1 MIHKRL
7 VRVISLLVA
16 ALFALNLTATN
27 AQTAAQ
33 VAAIL
38 NQNGNLTL
46 VTIDQNGSV
55 STLRQVES
63 YSAILSPLANSY
75 AQVLYNQAAVLL
87 EYGYLNGETQRLT
100 ISSPENLITQPV
112 FDKQGNTLLFTTATF
127 EGAWKLYFLSLNGE
141 VRWLDG
147 KFTFEQGKE
156 DAATSYGVLLPLP
169 DWDAA
174 SSSLLTFRVMPFTE
188 SFFLGLF
195 SIDLNAAAPSANGTP
210 LNMTAVAPR
219 GALGASLFAL
229 PSPDQNFVVE
239 VVVDPENRAEGYP
252 TDVPYYFPLSGLILH
267 DLNSASSQR
276 LDVPQGQGIGA
287 SVWAETSEAFYFT
300 VGYYRQT
307 TSPTAPTLYAHTLGN
322 GTRLV
327 APLSVSD
334 SEAVA
339 GLAVCGE
346 RVYYVLTGAAELQPP
361 DKLNTFTLGSASIQ
375 TILNSESS
383 IVLLGCVH
391 SQ

>member
-1 MIHKRL
+1 VNRKRL
-7 VRVISLLVA
+7 IRAVGLLVA
-16 ALFALNLTATN
+16 ALFALTLSTTN

-38 NQNGNLTL
+38 NQNGRLAL
-46 VTIDQNGSV
+46 VTIDQNGSLN
-55 STLRQVES
+55 TLRQVES

-75 AQVLYNQAAVLL
+75 AQVLYNQADVLL
-87 EYGYLNGETQRLT
+87 EYGYINGETQRLT

-127 EGAWKLYFLSLNGE
+127 EGDWKLYFVSLNGE
-141 VRWLDG
+141 VRWLAG

-156 DAATSYGVLLPLP
+156 DASTSYGILLPLS

-195 SIDLNAAAPSANGTP
+195 SIDLTAAAPSTNGTP
-210 LNMTAVAPR
+210 LSMSAVTPR

-229 PSPDQNFVVE
+229 PSPDQNFAVE
-239 VVVDPENRAEGYP
+239 VVVDPENPSEGYP

-267 DLNSASSQR
+267 DLNSANSQK
-276 LDVPQGQGIGA
+276 LTVPQGQGIGA
-287 SVWAETSEAFYFT
+287 SVWAEGSQAFYFT

-307 TSPTAPTLYAHTLGN
+307 TSPVAPTLYAHTLGGATN
-322 GTRLV
+322 AV
-327 APLSVSD
+327 AALSTSD
-334 SEAVA
+334 AEAVS

-361 DKLNTFTLGSASIQ
+361 DKLNTFTVGSASIQ
-375 TILNSESS
+375 TILDSEHS
-383 IVLLGCVH
+383 IALLGCVH
-391 SQ
+391 Q